1 MCLKFLSTS
10 SDIYEKAKESGTTW
24 SAVFW
29 GPWTFTMLKVQTGYC
44 QFFIFLIFLFINV
57 SMVAEAA
64 RSRRKPRWLLN
75 TNVCFGAAIRFV
87 MFHLNLFIFN
97 ICDTNRMKHLQHDCD
112 LWVTRH
118 LPAVMLSLTYL
129 PKKER
134 KKCSKQSYRC
144 IWLLAL

>member
-1 MCLKFLSTS
+1 MSQVSVNVVRYLW
-10 SDIYEKAKESGTTW
+10 ESKRIGHHVVSCVLRTLNVHNG
-24 SAVFW
+24 S
-29 GPWTFTMLKVQTGYC
+29 QTGYC